1 MLMDDGADAT
11 PPSSRLRRASPWAI
25 AVLGVLV
32 WIGVDR
38 TVWLFRAP
46 LPLSTR
52 SLGGSIEQLTFEQG
66 IEALPSLSPDGGWI
80 AYRSDAEGTGDIMVR
95 RIGDAEA
102 RNLTRELNAEESDP
116 AFSPDGRQIAF
127 RSTHQG
133 GGIFISDRSGGGVR
147 RITNFGASPAWT
159 PNGRAIVFATRSS
172 VNPRS
177 GAQSGDADLPSGVR
191 AGVSEGWMV
200 DVETRAVSRI
210 VRGDFRQPSVSPDG
224 TRIAYWA
231 APPLPATGNF
241 VRRRETGLWTVGIA
255 GIDARQ
261 VAVSGSSGV
270 DWNPVWS
277 SDGEFLYFLSD
288 RGGRVGI
295 WRAAMDHRGTTSAG
309 RAVAMALDAGRAA
322 SLAIA
327 ANGRRLAWSTAEW
340 SPTLLRIDYDADSRA
355 TRGNPAPVRA
365 GGLPFRCAEP
375 SPDGT
380 LLAGV
385 SDHRRSDIYVVN
397 ISDGVPKAVTR
408 DAATEGCPR
417 WSADGSMI
425 AFFSRADGLTN
436 TLRIARAD
444 GTVLHQAASVGG
456 EAHPVWAPDG
466 TSLIAMDL
474 QRRLNDIFSV
484 DRDGTPVRVETLP
497 ALSQGFTPFAWSR
510 DGVQIAGTSSGAIWV
525 YRRDS
530 RTYDRLAPGGHP
542 TWLRSGRRLVFA
554 SEGRL
559 VLFDVPSRFT
569 REILALPDL
578 YLDAPL
584 VSADDRQLYFSR
596 NAPEANLWLATLR

>member
-1 MLMDDGADAT
+1 MDAGADAT
-11 PPSSRLRRASPWAI
+11 TPPASRFRRASPWAI
-25 AVLGVLV
+25 AALGILI

-38 TVWLFRAP
+38 AAWLFHAP

-66 IEALPSLSPDGGWI
+66 IEALPTLSPDGEWV
-80 AYRSDAEGTGDIMVR
+80 AYRSDAEGTGDILVR
-95 RIGDAEA
+95 RIGGAEA
-102 RNLTRELNAEESDP
+102 RNLTRELKAEESDP

-133 GGIFISDRSGGGVR
+133 GGIFIIDRSGGDVR
-147 RITNFGASPAWT
+147 RVTNFGASPAWT

-172 VNPRS
+172 IDPRS
-177 GAQSGDADLPSGVR
+177 GAQSGDTSLPSGVR

-210 VRGDFRQPSVSPDG
+210 ARGDFRQPSVSPDG
-224 TRIAYWA
+224 SRIAYWA
-231 APPLPATGNF
+231 APPLPAAGNF

-261 VAVSGSSGV
+261 VAVSASSGL

-288 RGGRVGI
+288 RGGRAGI
-295 WRAAMDHRGTTSAG
+295 WRAAMDRRGTASVG

-322 SLAIA
+322 SLAIS

-340 SPTLLRIDYDADSRA
+340 SPTLLRIDHDADTRS

-365 GGLPFRCAEP
+365 GALPFRCAEP
-375 SPDGT
+375 SPDGR
-380 LLAGV
+380 LLAGA
-385 SDHRRSDIYVVN
+385 SDRPQSDIYVVSV
-397 ISDGVPKAVTR
+397 SDGVPKAVTS

-417 WSADGSMI
+417 WSADGSMM
-425 AFFSRADGLTN
+425 AFFSSAAGLTN

-444 GTVLHQAASVGG
+444 GTVLHEAASVGG

-474 QRRLNDIFSV
+474 QRGTNDIFRV
-484 DRDGTPVRVETLP
+484 DRDGTPVSVETLP

-510 DGVQIAGTSSGAIWV
+510 DGVQIAGTSGGAIWV
-525 YRRDS
+525 YRRDT
-530 RTYDRLAPGGHP
+530 RTYDRLAAGGHP
-542 TWLRSGRRLVFA
+542 AWLRSGRRLVFA

-569 REILALPDL
+569 RELLALPDL

-596 NAPEANLWLATLR
+596 NAPEANVWLATLR